1 MFPPCTEAASQYV
14 AMEREWDNGVRPVF
28 IFRFCFILPEWPGTI
43 FLPSQNFFFFMF
55 QIMIIPTLEE
65 LLCNERT
72 LYKRLV
78 FSLLLLSHYPEA
90 FSEDTEHCAHQALP
104 LPKHLTFSHTALLF
118 VPSTLIVHPPAL
130 PSHFCSCGHFPG
142 TPFVLSPNLLNP
154 HPLLKYSFMK
164 SNPPTLPQS
173 NLLQIPVVLN
183 ISVLCS
189 ELPYKIVLNFHPRF

>member
-1 MFPPCTEAASQYV
+1 MGQWCSTCVHISFLFHTSRMAWNNFPSISE
-14 AMEREWDNGVRPVF
+14 
-28 IFRFCFILPEWPGTI
+28 
-43 FLPSQNFFFFMF
+43 FFFFMF

-118 VPSTLIVHPPAL
+118 LPSTLIVHPPAL

-154 HPLLKYSFMK
+154 HPLLKYSFLK

>member
-1 MFPPCTEAASQYV
+1 MGQWCSTCVHISFLFHTSRMAWNNFPSISE
-14 AMEREWDNGVRPVF
+14 
-28 IFRFCFILPEWPGTI
+28 
-43 FLPSQNFFFFMF
+43 FFFFMF

-78 FSLLLLSHYPEA
+78 FSLWLLSHYPEA

-154 HPLLKYSFMK
+154 HPLLKYSFLK
-164 SNPPTLPQS
+164 QRIYFSLSFSLTCFGH
-173 NLLQIPVVLN
+173 N
-183 ISVLCS
+183 IDILEVCRIQCFN
-189 ELPYKIVLNFHPRF
+189 EIIVF

>member
-1 MFPPCTEAASQYV
+1 MQFIMFPPCTEAASQYV

-90 FSEDTEHCAHQALP
+90 FSEDTEHCAQSSLTPPQASHLQPYCTALCSFDIDCPPSCLALTLLLLWALP
-104 LPKHLTFSHTALLF
+104 WDTFC
-118 VPSTLIVHPPAL
+118 P
-130 PSHFCSCGHFPG
+130 
-142 TPFVLSPNLLNP
+142 LS
-154 HPLLKYSFMK
+154 
-164 SNPPTLPQS
+164 QS
-173 NLLQIPVVLN
+173 
-183 ISVLCS
+183 S
-189 ELPYKIVLNFHPRF
+189 

>member
-1 MFPPCTEAASQYV
+1 
-14 AMEREWDNGVRPVF
+14 MERSKCNLLCFPLALRQLLSMLPWKENGTMVF
-28 IFRFCFILPEWPGTI
+28 DLCSYFVSVSYF
-43 FLPSQNFFFFMF
+43 QNGLEQFSFHLRIFFFMF

-154 HPLLKYSFMK
+154 HPLLTV
-164 SNPPTLPQS
+164 PD
-173 NLLQIPVVLN
+173 
-183 ISVLCS
+183 
-189 ELPYKIVLNFHPRF
+189 